1 MKWDFDVSED
11 VRFDIVDTDARKG
24 TLEVMSFYRVFI
36 L

>member
-1 MKWDFDVSED
+1 MIWHFDASED
-11 VRFDIVDTDARKG
+11 VRFDILDTDARKG